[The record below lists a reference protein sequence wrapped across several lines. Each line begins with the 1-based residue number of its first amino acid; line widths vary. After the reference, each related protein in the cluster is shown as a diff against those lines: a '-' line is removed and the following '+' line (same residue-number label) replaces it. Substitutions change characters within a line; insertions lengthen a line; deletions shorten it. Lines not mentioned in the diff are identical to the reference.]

1 MPFRTSLSLSISL
14 TFSVVALFTT
24 GAPRGKQA
32 QGKQAQ
38 GKQCTDLVVRDAF
51 DLVPPLAAQLACRLP
66 RLHARVHRQHFVKPE
81 ELRDILFVL
90 PKHIVVERTGSQG
103 QLRRLSVSGARDVRG
118 GGGKGECVRRGRRSW
133 EEDRCY

>member
-14 TFSVVALFTT
+14 IFSVVALFTT
-24 GAPRGKQA
+24 GAPR
-32 QGKQAQ
+32 GKQAQ

-103 QLRRLSVSGARDVRG
+103 QLRRLSVSGARDERG
-118 GGGKGECVRRGRRSW
+118 GGGKGECVRRGRRS
-133 EEDRCY
+133 